1 MSTRPLVLVTR
12 RYPADLLAALDPHAE
27 TLMPGDDL
35 GALGV
40 DHVRAH
46 GPRLAAII
54 NQGELSIDG
63 GLLAATPRLRIVAN
77 AAIGVNNFVPDAMRA
92 RAVWGTNTPEAF
104 VDATADCTLGLLLTL
119 ARRLGEGERFVRAG
133 RWTSFAPGA
142 WDGVLLRGRTLGI
155 VGYGRIGQAVAVRAA
170 PFGLRVIHHSRRDAG
185 AAGWRPLD
193 ALLAEADFVSLHV
206 PLTPAT
212 RGLVDARRLA
222 LMKPGARL
230 INMARGPV
238 VDEPALIAALQ
249 SGRLAGA
256 ALDVF
261 ADEPHVP
268 EALRTMENVV
278 LTPHVGGGSHEGRR
292 LAQAQCIE
300 NVRRVLAGGPP
311 LPACVVV
318 GHDPA
323 G

>member
-12 RYPADLLAALDPHAE
+12 RYPADLMAALAAHAE
-27 TLMPGDDL
+27 TLMPADDR
-35 GALGV
+35 GALGLAQ
-40 DHVRAH
+40 VREH
-46 GPRLAAII
+46 GGRLAAII
-54 NQGELSIDG
+54 NQGELPIDG
-63 GLLAATPRLRIVAN
+63 GLLAAAPRLRIVAN
-77 AAIGVNNFVPDAMRA
+77 AAIGVNNFAPDAMRA
-92 RAVWGTNTPEAF
+92 RAVWGTNTPDAF

-133 RWTSFAPGA
+133 RWTSFAPGT

-155 VGYGRIGQAVAVRAA
+155 VGYGRIGRAVAARAA
-170 PFGLRVIHHSRRDAG
+170 PFGLRVIHHSRTASG
-185 AAGWRPLD
+185 EPGWRPLD
-193 ALLAEADFVSLHV
+193 TLLAEADFVSLHT

-212 RGLVDARRLA
+212 HHLIDSRRLA

-230 INMARGPV
+230 LNLARGPV

-300 NVRRVLAGGPP
+300 NVRRVLAGDAP

-318 GHDPA
+318 GQNGA
-323 G
+323 A

>member
-12 RYPADLLAALDPHAE
+12 RYPADLVSALAAHAE
-27 TLMPGDDL
+27 TLMPADDR
-35 GALGV
+35 GALGLDQV
-40 DHVRAH
+40 HAH

-54 NQGELSIDG
+54 NQGELPIDS
-63 GLLAATPRLRIVAN
+63 GLLAAAPRLRIVAN
-77 AAIGVNNFVPDAMRA
+77 AAIGVNNFTPDAMRA

-133 RWTSFAPGA
+133 RWTSFAPGT

-155 VGYGRIGQAVAVRAA
+155 VGYGRIGQAVAARAA

-185 AAGWRPLD
+185 APGWRPLD

-212 RGLVDARRLA
+212 RGLIDARRLA

-230 INMARGPV
+230 LNLARGPV
-238 VDEPALIAALQ
+238 VDEPALIAALL

-268 EALRTMENVV
+268 EVLRTMENVV
-278 LTPHVGGGSHEGRR
+278 LTPHIGGGSHEGRR

-300 NVRRVLAGGPP
+300 NVRRVLVGEPP

-318 GHDPA
+318 GQGA
-323 G
+323 AA